1 MKKNQAIII
10 AILSMII
17 FHVSDTYAYSIETL
31 DNIPDLQEI
40 SQMEDEILR
49 WAKGAI
55 EDENVDLQVDY
66 SRAVKIY
73 VDTNIFENEELTPE
87 ILQDTLKDAVYIW
100 EVPVKVSEDRYV
112 IVTVSRALPI
122 DEELQQEL
130 LEDGTYTQEELEM
143 ELEKV
148 GSWTIPTAGYDET
161 KPDYIGKLDSVLG
174 ETLNKEDLD
183 MVYLLGG
190 TPKMRQPFGVVCREG
205 KYQIV
210 TLDVVTGESDISA
223 FSSEESQELNENSI
237 YSFEQVKEA
246 IESMP
251 EVDDE
256 SDTGGASAL
265 STEKNKKIW
274 IYGVVILLVAGVL
287 AGGVMRKKLK
297 REK

>member
-31 DNIPDLQEI
+31 DNNPDLQEI

>member
-31 DNIPDLQEI
+31 DNNPDLQEI

-73 VDTNIFENEELTPE
+73 IDTNIFEQEELTAE
-87 ILQDTLKDAVYIW
+87 NLQDTLDNAVYIW

-256 SDTGGASAL
+256 SDTGGASVL